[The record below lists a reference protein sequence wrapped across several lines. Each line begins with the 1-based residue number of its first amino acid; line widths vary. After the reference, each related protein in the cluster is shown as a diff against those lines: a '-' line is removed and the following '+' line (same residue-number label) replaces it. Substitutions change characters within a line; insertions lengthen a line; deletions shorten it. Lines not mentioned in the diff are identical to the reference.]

1 MATKIDTPKARA
13 TILEYLASGPAVTYR
28 IGKAIRRT
36 TRQTYPVLRRM
47 EQAGLVKR
55 DDRMAGLWHRAPQST

>member
-28 IGKAIRRT
+28 KQPTRR
-36 TRQTYPVLRRM
+36 
-47 EQAGLVKR
+47 
-55 DDRMAGLWHRAPQST
+55 S